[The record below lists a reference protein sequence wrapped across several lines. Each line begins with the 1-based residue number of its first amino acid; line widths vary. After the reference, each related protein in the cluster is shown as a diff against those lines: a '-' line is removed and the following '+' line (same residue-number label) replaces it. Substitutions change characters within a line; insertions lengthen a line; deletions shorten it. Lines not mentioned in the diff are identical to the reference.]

1 MCDLCKFKRIQ
12 VKFFPRVSFSP
23 FGSNV
28 KYRSDLVQGFRGF
41 ATLRVACIASI
52 LYFSVGPL
60 ALSLLTPSIPSIQVQ
75 MIFNW
80 KTAVA
85 VLLAAACQVTVD
97 PTLAMVAKLLRDTAR
112 SRLGTLAYQSPLGDW
127 FKLAEPTLETQPV
140 PQPWL
145 VQATRTSKAGDQ
157 FKILEA
163 LKLEIRSLPPDV
175 PHVLLDPSKGYQT
188 FLGFGGSFTESS
200 ADLFQQM
207 SPDMQETVLQA
218 YFSRDKGLAYNW
230 GRLHMGSCDFSKGNW
245 SCVAEGDEKL
255 ETFSIKRYHNT
266 ILPFLRRAQKA
277 AGDIKLLASPWSPP
291 AWMKDN
297 QQMLNG
303 GTLLP
308 RFRSSWAKHF
318 VLFAEA
324 FESEGLPLWG
334 FTVQNEPRA
343 VTPWENCLYTADE
356 ERDFVRDHLGPAL
369 AASTSSHLKL
379 LIWDHN
385 RDNMFLR
392 AHTIYSDPE
401 AAKYV
406 WGIGYHWY
414 GDTRYEFW
422 PAREGMLLFDNVRK
436 VHELWPDK
444 HIIMTESCQ
453 ESGPRIGDWKLGER
467 YAEAIIQDLENWLEA
482 WIDWNLILD
491 ETGGPNHVQNL
502 VSAPVIYD
510 RARKK
515 LVFLSSFYYIGHFSR
530 YIVPG
535 AQRIAV
541 ASNRD
546 KLKATGFR
554 NPDGTLV
561 AVLLNQ
567 EDYDIRFWLNVN
579 GRSAETELPARSIT
593 TYRFHHDN
601 VNPE

>member
-1 MCDLCKFKRIQ
+1 MKSTQSAKLVLMGRWDRCEVSVPVIPGKTLSRARRGFQDQMSQASERKCHDTISPDGRIGNALAGSSFWLNFVVKITILLWTCMCDLCKFKRIQ

-356 ERDFVRDHLGPAL
+356 ERDFVRDHLGP
-369 AASTSSHLKL
+369 
-379 LIWDHN
+379 D
-385 RDNMFLR
+385 
-392 AHTIYSDPE
+392 
-401 AAKYV
+401 
-406 WGIGYHWY
+406 
-414 GDTRYEFW
+414 
-422 PAREGMLLFDNVRK
+422 RK
-436 VHELWPDK
+436 SV
-444 HIIMTESCQ
+444 
-453 ESGPRIGDWKLGER
+453 
-467 YAEAIIQDLENWLEA
+467 
-482 WIDWNLILD
+482 
-491 ETGGPNHVQNL
+491 V
-502 VSAPVIYD
+502 
-510 RARKK
+510 
-515 LVFLSSFYYIGHFSR
+515 
-530 YIVPG
+530 
-535 AQRIAV
+535 
-541 ASNRD
+541 
-546 KLKATGFR
+546 
-554 NPDGTLV
+554 
-561 AVLLNQ
+561 
-567 EDYDIRFWLNVN
+567 
-579 GRSAETELPARSIT
+579 
-593 TYRFHHDN
+593 
-601 VNPE
+601 